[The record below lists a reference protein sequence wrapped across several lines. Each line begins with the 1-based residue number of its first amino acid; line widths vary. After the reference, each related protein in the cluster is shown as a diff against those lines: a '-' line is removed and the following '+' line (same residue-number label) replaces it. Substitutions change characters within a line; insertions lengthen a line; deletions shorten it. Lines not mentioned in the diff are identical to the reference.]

1 MVAQIHKIP
10 LQSLNKICGLSPARG
25 MRTRWVRLGVK
36 LGLVGILSLSLA
48 FLGAFLG
55 ASLGPQSIAQAQVG
69 GFGGFV
75 NYTLT
80 DKSGEDLSKQN
91 FVGTSFAGAILR
103 QTNFEGSNL
112 QSTILTKASFVQ
124 ANLRSVDLSGA
135 FSDRVEFDKADMTNA
150 VFQNG
155 IATSSTFT
163 DTIIT
168 GADFTNT
175 LIDRFQVEELCKR
188 AEGVNPTTQVETRK
202 SLGCRS

>member
-1 MVAQIHKIP
+1 
-10 LQSLNKICGLSPARG
+10 
-25 MRTRWVRLGVK
+25 
-36 LGLVGILSLSLA
+36 
-48 FLGAFLG
+48 
-55 ASLGPQSIAQAQVG
+55 
-69 GFGGFV
+69 
-75 NYTLT
+75 
-80 DKSGEDLSKQN
+80 
-91 FVGTSFAGAILR
+91 LR